1 MKSTIEAAGARPA
14 YAYLPAWGEIGRTD
28 PGMTSQERFFFSYCR
43 RAGVQSMYLRPYFL
57 RAMKGGAALKTHGH
71 WGPLEHRI
79 AAEGI
84 RAYLVDKKLV
94 SGDPAQG
101 DVERRP

>member
-1 MKSTIEAAGARPA
+1 MKEGA
-14 YAYLPAWGEIGRTD
+14 T
-28 PGMTSQERFFFSYCR
+28 
-43 RAGVQSMYLRPYFL
+43 
-57 RAMKGGAALKTHGH
+57 LKTHGH

-94 SGDPAQG
+94 SGDAAEG
-101 DVERRP
+101 DVEGGP